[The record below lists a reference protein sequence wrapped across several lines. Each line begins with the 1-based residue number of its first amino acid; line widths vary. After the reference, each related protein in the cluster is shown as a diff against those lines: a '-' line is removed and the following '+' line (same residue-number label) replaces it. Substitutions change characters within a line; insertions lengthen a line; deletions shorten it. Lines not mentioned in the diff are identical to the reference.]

1 MRQIAN
7 NVYIPVLKDLVEEGK
22 EVSMMI
28 SGSSMN
34 PFLIHQ
40 RDYILMK
47 KPEEELK
54 AGDMVFFQRRDE
66 AYVMH
71 RIHHINKEGKEVSMM
86 ISGSS
91 MNPFLI
97 HQRDYILM
105 KKPEEELKAGD
116 MVFFQRRDEAYVMH
130 RIHHINKEGKLF
142 IIGDAQVDMEGPIDK
157 EQVFAI
163 ITKVKRKGKWIA
175 PGDFWWEFFEHIW
188 LHLIPFRRFLMK
200 LYGIRR

>member
-54 AGDMVFFQRRDE
+54 AGDMVFFQ
-66 AYVMH
+66 
-71 RIHHINKEGKEVSMM
+71 
-86 ISGSS
+86 
-91 MNPFLI
+91 
-97 HQRDYILM
+97 
-105 KKPEEELKAGD
+105 
-116 MVFFQRRDEAYVMH
+116 
-130 RIHHINKEGKLF
+130 HINKEGKLF

>member
-1 MRQIAN
+1 MRKIAN
-7 NVYIPVLKDLVEEGK
+7 DVYIPVLKELVEEGK

-54 AGDMVFFQRRDE
+54 AGDMVFFQRNDG

-71 RIHHINKEGKEVSMM
+71 RIHHINKKE
-86 ISGSS
+86 
-91 MNPFLI
+91 
-97 HQRDYILM
+97 
-105 KKPEEELKAGD
+105 
-116 MVFFQRRDEAYVMH
+116 
-130 RIHHINKEGKLF
+130 KLF
-142 IIGDAQVDMEGPIDK
+142 IIGDAQTEMEGPIDK

-163 ITKVKRKGKWIA
+163 IIKVKRKGKWISVVIFYLL
-175 PGDFWWEFFEHIW
+175 PFFFCYQTMMRVSKVNFAT
-188 LHLIPFRRFLMK
+188 L
-200 LYGIRR
+200 

>member
-7 NVYIPVLKDLVEEGK
+7 NVYIPVLKDLVE
-22 EVSMMI
+22 
-28 SGSSMN
+28 
-34 PFLIHQ
+34 
-40 RDYILMK
+40 
-47 KPEEELK
+47 
-54 AGDMVFFQRRDE
+54 
-66 AYVMH
+66 
-71 RIHHINKEGKEVSMM
+71 EGKEVSMM

-163 ITKVKRKGKWIA
+163 ITKVKRKGKWIT

-188 LHLIPFRRFLMK
+188 LHLIPFRRFFINTYRFMSRLF
-200 LYGIRR
+200 IRR

>member
-71 RIHHINKEGKEVSMM
+71 RIHHINKEGK
-86 ISGSS
+86 
-91 MNPFLI
+91 
-97 HQRDYILM
+97 
-105 KKPEEELKAGD
+105 
-116 MVFFQRRDEAYVMH
+116 
-130 RIHHINKEGKLF
+130 LF
-142 IIGDAQVDMEGPIDK
+142 IIGDAQVIWKDRL
-157 EQVFAI
+157 
-163 ITKVKRKGKWIA
+163 TKN
-175 PGDFWWEFFEHIW
+175 
-188 LHLIPFRRFLMK
+188 RFLRSLQK
-200 LYGIRR
+200 

>member
-71 RIHHINKEGKEVSMM
+71 RIHHINKEGK
-86 ISGSS
+86 
-91 MNPFLI
+91 
-97 HQRDYILM
+97 
-105 KKPEEELKAGD
+105 
-116 MVFFQRRDEAYVMH
+116 
-130 RIHHINKEGKLF
+130 LF
-142 IIGDAQVDMEGPIDK
+142 IIGDAQVDMKDRL
-157 EQVFAI
+157 
-163 ITKVKRKGKWIA
+163 TKN
-175 PGDFWWEFFEHIW
+175 
-188 LHLIPFRRFLMK
+188 RFLRSLQK
-200 LYGIRR
+200 

>member
-54 AGDMVFFQRRDE
+54 SWG
-66 AYVMH
+66 
-71 RIHHINKEGKEVSMM
+71 IWC
-86 ISGSS
+86 
-91 MNPFLI
+91 
-97 HQRDYILM
+97 
-105 KKPEEELKAGD
+105 
-116 MVFFQRRDEAYVMH
+116 FFQRRDEAYVMH

-142 IIGDAQVDMEGPIDK
+142 IIGDAQVDMKDRL
-157 EQVFAI
+157 
-163 ITKVKRKGKWIA
+163 TKN
-175 PGDFWWEFFEHIW
+175 
-188 LHLIPFRRFLMK
+188 RFLRSLQK
-200 LYGIRR
+200 

>member
-54 AGDMVFFQRRDE
+54 V
-66 AYVMH
+66 
-71 RIHHINKEGKEVSMM
+71 
-86 ISGSS
+86 
-91 MNPFLI
+91 
-97 HQRDYILM
+97 
-105 KKPEEELKAGD
+105 GD

-142 IIGDAQVDMEGPIDK
+142 IIGDAQVDMEEPIDK

-163 ITKVKRKGKWIA
+163 ITKVKRKENGS
-175 PGDFWWEFFEHIW
+175 
-188 LHLIPFRRFLMK
+188 HLEIFGGSFLNIS
-200 LYGIRR
+200 GCI

>member
-71 RIHHINKEGKEVSMM
+71 RIHHINKEGKLV
-86 ISGSS
+86 I
-91 MNPFLI
+91 F
-97 HQRDYILM
+97 
-105 KKPEEELKAGD
+105 
-116 MVFFQRRDEAYVMH
+116 
-130 RIHHINKEGKLF
+130 
-142 IIGDAQVDMEGPIDK
+142 GDAQVDMEGPIDK

-163 ITKVKRKGKWIA
+163 ITKVKRKGKWIT

>member
-47 KPEEELK
+47 
-54 AGDMVFFQRRDE
+54 
-66 AYVMH
+66 
-71 RIHHINKEGKEVSMM
+71 
-86 ISGSS
+86 
-91 MNPFLI
+91 
-97 HQRDYILM
+97 
-105 KKPEEELKAGD
+105 
-116 MVFFQRRDEAYVMH
+116 
-130 RIHHINKEGKLF
+130 
-142 IIGDAQVDMEGPIDK
+142 
-157 EQVFAI
+157 
-163 ITKVKRKGKWIA
+163 
-175 PGDFWWEFFEHIW
+175 
-188 LHLIPFRRFLMK
+188 

>member
-54 AGDMVFFQRRDE
+54 AGDMVLW
-66 AYVMH
+66 
-71 RIHHINKEGKEVSMM
+71 IVS
-86 ISGSS
+86 
-91 MNPFLI
+91 
-97 HQRDYILM
+97 
-105 KKPEEELKAGD
+105 
-116 MVFFQRRDEAYVMH
+116 
-130 RIHHINKEGKLF
+130 
-142 IIGDAQVDMEGPIDK
+142 
-157 EQVFAI
+157 
-163 ITKVKRKGKWIA
+163 
-175 PGDFWWEFFEHIW
+175 
-188 LHLIPFRRFLMK
+188 
-200 LYGIRR
+200 

>member
-54 AGDMVFFQRRDE
+54 AGDMVFFQRRGVCD
-66 AYVMH
+66 ASDSSH
-71 RIHHINKEGKEVSMM
+71 QQGGKAV
-86 ISGSS
+86 
-91 MNPFLI
+91 
-97 HQRDYILM
+97 YY
-105 KKPEEELKAGD
+105 
-116 MVFFQRRDEAYVMH
+116 RRCTG
-130 RIHHINKEGKLF
+130 R
-142 IIGDAQVDMEGPIDK
+142 
-157 EQVFAI
+157 
-163 ITKVKRKGKWIA
+163 
-175 PGDFWWEFFEHIW
+175 
-188 LHLIPFRRFLMK
+188 
-200 LYGIRR
+200 YGRTD

>member
-7 NVYIPVLKDLVEEGK
+7 NVYIPVLKDLVE
-22 EVSMMI
+22 
-28 SGSSMN
+28 
-34 PFLIHQ
+34 
-40 RDYILMK
+40 
-47 KPEEELK
+47 
-54 AGDMVFFQRRDE
+54 
-66 AYVMH
+66 
-71 RIHHINKEGKEVSMM
+71 EGKEVSMM

-175 PGDFWWEFFEHIW
+175 PGDFWWEFFDEIIRNSKIKGGNI
-188 LHLIPFRRFLMK
+188 LRITILFL
-200 LYGIRR
+200 LSDIDFFSNL

>member
-54 AGDMVFFQRRDE
+54 AGDMAIYEILSRNCSPMS
-66 AYVMH
+66 YYL
-71 RIHHINKEGKEVSMM
+71 
-86 ISGSS
+86 
-91 MNPFLI
+91 FLNM
-97 HQRDYILM
+97 LC
-105 KKPEEELKAGD
+105 L
-116 MVFFQRRDEAYVMH
+116 
-130 RIHHINKEGKLF
+130 
-142 IIGDAQVDMEGPIDK
+142 
-157 EQVFAI
+157 
-163 ITKVKRKGKWIA
+163 
-175 PGDFWWEFFEHIW
+175 
-188 LHLIPFRRFLMK
+188 
-200 LYGIRR
+200 

>member
-54 AGDMVFFQRRDE
+54 AGDMVFFQRRD
-66 AYVMH
+66 
-71 RIHHINKEGKEVSMM
+71 
-86 ISGSS
+86 
-91 MNPFLI
+91 
-97 HQRDYILM
+97 
-105 KKPEEELKAGD
+105 KA
-116 MVFFQRRDEAYVMH
+116 
-130 RIHHINKEGKLF
+130 
-142 IIGDAQVDMEGPIDK
+142 GPIDK

-163 ITKVKRKGKWIA
+163 ITKVKRKGKWIT

>member
-1 MRQIAN
+1 MKIAIQHL
-7 NVYIPVLKDLVEEGK
+7 YRPSHEGD
-22 EVSMMI
+22 
-28 SGSSMN
+28 GLLYAWFSSM
-34 PFLIHQ
+34 HT
-40 RDYILMK
+40 RVDILLYSQ
-47 KPEEELK
+47 KPEEELN
-54 AGDMVFFQRRDE
+54 V
-66 AYVMH
+66 
-71 RIHHINKEGKEVSMM
+71 
-86 ISGSS
+86 
-91 MNPFLI
+91 
-97 HQRDYILM
+97 
-105 KKPEEELKAGD
+105 GD

-157 EQVFAI
+157 ELFFAI

>member
-7 NVYIPVLKDLVEEGK
+7 NVYIPVLKDLVE
-22 EVSMMI
+22 
-28 SGSSMN
+28 
-34 PFLIHQ
+34 
-40 RDYILMK
+40 
-47 KPEEELK
+47 
-54 AGDMVFFQRRDE
+54 
-66 AYVMH
+66 
-71 RIHHINKEGKEVSMM
+71 EGKEVSMM

-188 LHLIPFRRFLMK
+188 LHLIPFSEIFDEIIRNSKIKGGNILRITILFL
-200 LYGIRR
+200 LSDIDFFPNL